1 MVWQDQDP
9 PATDV
14 ILHLNVPCAGG
25 APAYLE
31 IDKRFAEPATSR
43 RWCGTPM
50 RWARADRS
58 TTWCTPSGRCRGW
71 VEVGL
76 RRGRAA
82 VVKRI
87 WSENGP
93 RRSMSKGAKAMVA
106 ACMFPEKEKGGR
118 GKKASVTEG
127 FSGVSSYNNYILPG
141 GGTPPKI
148 KDVTKRINA
157 IVIRTFGDK
166 DYVSKSGC
174 FARRVRDAI
183 DSHSE
188 EEVRKKISAIQSCQ
202 LNKVL
207 LKKIG
212 E

>member
-1 MVWQDQDP
+1 MAGMAWPDQNP
-9 PATDV
+9 PAIDV
-14 ILHLNVPCAGG
+14 LLHLNVPCAGG

-31 IDKRFAEPATSR
+31 INKRFAEPATSR

-50 RWARADRS
+50 RWPRADRS

-118 GKKASVTEG
+118 GKKASVKEG
-127 FSGVSSYNNYILPG
+127 FPAYQLQDAQRSPHRHRARARPSRRGQERAAIPGRCLQDGAALEVERAVVMLPL
-141 GGTPPKI
+141 
-148 KDVTKRINA
+148 R
-157 IVIRTFGDK
+157 
-166 DYVSKSGC
+166 GC
-174 FARRVRDAI
+174 
-183 DSHSE
+183 
-188 EEVRKKISAIQSCQ
+188 
-202 LNKVL
+202 
-207 LKKIG
+207 
-212 E
+212 

>member
-127 FSGVSSYNNYILPG
+127 FSGVSSYKMLSEARTVIALAPDLVDEVKKGQRSLADAYK
-141 GGTPPKI
+141 TAPP
-148 KDVTKRINA
+148 
-157 IVIRTFGDK
+157 
-166 DYVSKSGC
+166 SKSNE
-174 FARRVRDAI
+174 R
-183 DSHSE
+183 
-188 EEVRKKISAIQSCQ
+188 
-202 LNKVL
+202 
-207 LKKIG
+207 
-212 E
+212 